1 MKTRKAGAIFEWVQ
15 ITASSTVC
23 CGPRRPLGF
32 QHLPGSPRRVVWG
45 SNFSRKKIL
54 EILWAHIGTKKVF
67 GGCVTIC
74 VRSKKPKHLRYFISY
89 LERSCWRDRMRVGG
103 GISMIKNL
111 SAPSLSWPDSFESR
125 FESAVCAARGGDS
138 SDLAVNKI
146 LPVPLSVSGGWFC
159 GVLEGAA
166 LTSCERSLSQ
176 QHSGRADSNLH
187 KPLSFSKRLPVI
199 AVLQYSNW
207 LHGAP

>member
-1 MKTRKAGAIFEWVQ
+1 MLWPEETPWVP
-15 ITASSTVC
+15 THS
-23 CGPRRPLGF
+23 R
-32 QHLPGSPRRVVWG
+32 SPRHVVWG
-45 SNFSRKKIL
+45 SDFCMFFSQNPMSTYRHKKL
-54 EILWAHIGTKKVF
+54 F
-67 GGCVTIC
+67 GKCITI
-74 VRSKKPKHLRYFISY
+74 RLLSKKNKHLRYFISY
-89 LERSCWRDRMRVGG
+89 LEQSCWQDRMRVGG

-138 SDLAVNKI
+138 SDLAVNTI

-207 LHGAP
+207 LHRAP

>member
-1 MKTRKAGAIFEWVQ
+1 MLWPEETPWVP
-15 ITASSTVC
+15 TPS
-23 CGPRRPLGF
+23 R
-32 QHLPGSPRRVVWG
+32 SPRRVVWG
-45 SNFSRKKIL
+45 SNFGTFFL
-54 EILWAHIGTKKVF
+54 EILWAHIGTKKGF
-67 GGCVTIC
+67 GGCVTIH
-74 VRSKKPKHLRYFISY
+74 VQSKKPKHLRYFISY
-89 LERSCWRDRMRVGG
+89 LERSCWRDRMRMGG

-199 AVLQYSNW
+199 AVLRYSNW